1 MLFAGVLLFGC
12 AGTPELPGWYVAP
25 DGDDANEGRGKT
37 PLKTIAKALEYAQ
50 PGDTIFL
57 REGDYH
63 EFVVPTRS
71 GESGKNIT
79 IKSYPGETA
88 RIDGTGLKLE
98 GWMALVQLR
107 DIKNMTLENLH
118 ICNAENAVPNSD
130 PEGIYINGKSSNIT
144 IRGCKVYNIKNV
156 CLDTHG
162 KGDWRSA
169 HAILALGT
177 SNEEPIRNLIIE
189 QCEIYDMHTGTSEI
203 MTLAGNIDGFTVQD
217 NYVHDVENI
226 GIIVAGGDNLNPSGD
241 PAVNYARNGVVRR
254 NKVHR
259 CTHQYTKDFW
269 ERVCNNPAAYGA
281 IGIYVCGGG
290 NTVIEQNEVWE
301 CDRAIGLVSESDIL
315 STKNCIVRNNLIYN
329 NYRTGIYMGDYIGY
343 TIGGTYNCQIV
354 NNTLFN
360 NNQVG
365 GALNGSNNQ
374 AGVDD
379 AKDSEG
385 EIRLTENCFDN
396 VIMNNVIYALTDRD
410 IFIRKYTTTG
420 ARNRIGHN
428 IYYSPNNAVQKWFW
442 DGTEYTD
449 FAAWQAAS
457 GDENSVY
464 GVDPLLKNANAV
476 NTDLRLTSESAAKN
490 AGCVLELSLVGELD
504 MDGKARVQ
512 DGKISIGAYQ

>member
-1 MLFAGVLLFGC
+1 M
-12 AGTPELPGWYVAP
+12 
-25 DGDDANEGRGKT
+25 
-37 PLKTIAKALEYAQ
+37 
-50 PGDTIFL
+50 
-57 REGDYH
+57 
-63 EFVVPTRS
+63 
-71 GESGKNIT
+71 
-79 IKSYPGETA
+79 
-88 RIDGTGLKLE
+88 
-98 GWMALVQLR
+98 
-107 DIKNMTLENLH
+107 
-118 ICNAENAVPNSD
+118 
-130 PEGIYINGKSSNIT
+130 
-144 IRGCKVYNIKNV
+144 
-156 CLDTHG
+156 
-162 KGDWRSA
+162 
-169 HAILALGT
+169 
-177 SNEEPIRNLIIE
+177 
-189 QCEIYDMHTGTSEI
+189 
-203 MTLAGNIDGFTVQD
+203 
-217 NYVHDVENI
+217 
-226 GIIVAGGDNLNPSGD
+226 
-241 PAVNYARNGVVRR
+241 
-254 NKVHR
+254 
-259 CTHQYTKDFW
+259 
-269 ERVCNNPAAYGA
+269 
-281 IGIYVCGGG
+281 
-290 NTVIEQNEVWE
+290 IEQNEVWE

-428 IYYSPNNAVQKWFW
+428 IYYSPGNAVQKWFW

-464 GVDPLLKNANAV
+464 GVDPLLENANAMD
-476 NTDLRLTSESAAKN
+476 TDLRLTSGSAAKN
-490 AGCVLELSLVGELD
+490 AGCILELSLVGELD

-512 DGKISIGAYQ
+512 DGKISMGAYQ